1 MLLVRLGIALIGKK
15 STKSL
20 NNLKGINQMMYG
32 KDKKM
37 AMAKGG
43 MAKDK
48 KPMAMPKGKK
58 PMTPV
63 KKGKK

>member
-1 MLLVRLGIALIGKK
+1 
-15 STKSL
+15 
-20 NNLKGINQMMYG
+20 MYG

-48 KPMAMPKGKK
+48 KGMAYGGMAKKPMAMAPGKK
-58 PMTPV
+58 PMAAA

>member
-1 MLLVRLGIALIGKK
+1 
-15 STKSL
+15 
-20 NNLKGINQMMYG
+20 MMYG

-48 KPMAMPKGKK
+48 KGMAYGGMAKK
-58 PMTPV
+58 PVAKAAP

>member
-1 MLLVRLGIALIGKK
+1 
-15 STKSL
+15 
-20 NNLKGINQMMYG
+20 MMYG
-32 KDKKM
+32 KDKM

-48 KPMAMPKGKK
+48 KAADKKGMAYGGMAKK
-58 PMTPV
+58 PKAMA

>member
-1 MLLVRLGIALIGKK
+1 MYGK
-15 STKSL
+15 SSE
-20 NNLKGINQMMYG
+20 G

-48 KPMAMPKGKK
+48 KGMAYGGMAKDKKMAMAKGG
-58 PMTPV
+58 MT